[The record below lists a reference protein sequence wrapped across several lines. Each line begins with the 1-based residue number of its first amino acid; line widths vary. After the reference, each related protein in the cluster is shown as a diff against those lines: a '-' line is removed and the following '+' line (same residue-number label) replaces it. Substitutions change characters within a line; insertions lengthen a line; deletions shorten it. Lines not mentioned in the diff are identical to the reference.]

1 MVFIKTKCQSS
12 WFLALA
18 TSPRD
23 SNLRVTLNSESTS
36 KIASLVTMELR
47 IMAKGVAAGKVETHG
62 RDASLGSGADD
73 APGILIR
80 RKGADGANRIPN
92 HVGQNRMKPR
102 ERFGSTGSYYMHGS
116 IFEAFVGRY
125 GLTPGIKQD
134 ELEKMPGLAD
144 F

>member
-1 MVFIKTKCQSS
+1 MSATCGIHQMLEITMGPIVENQSRMVFIKTKCQSS

-62 RDASLGSGADD
+62 RDGKQNDD
-73 APGILIR
+73 SDLKTSIIL
-80 RKGADGANRIPN
+80 K
-92 HVGQNRMKPR
+92 
-102 ERFGSTGSYYMHGS
+102 
-116 IFEAFVGRY
+116 
-125 GLTPGIKQD
+125 
-134 ELEKMPGLAD
+134 
-144 F
+144 